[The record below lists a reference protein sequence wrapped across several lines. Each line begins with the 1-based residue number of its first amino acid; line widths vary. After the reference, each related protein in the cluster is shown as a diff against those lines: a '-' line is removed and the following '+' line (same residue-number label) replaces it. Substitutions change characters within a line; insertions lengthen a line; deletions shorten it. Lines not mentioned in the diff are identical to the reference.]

1 MVPLIKL
8 VSRVNIMTVWRG
20 GRGVKA
26 PYESTHVRIPVPIK
40 ERVEELSKA
49 YKDGRLEDSSQPP
62 SLEDAIEASR
72 RILKQRKSARISV
85 ESLLAAIYGK
95 NVCL

>member
-1 MVPLIKL
+1 
-8 VSRVNIMTVWRG
+8 MTVWRG

-49 YKDGRLEDSSQPP
+49 YKDGRLEETSQLPL
-62 SLEDAIEASR
+62 LEDAIETSR
-72 RILKQRKSARISV
+72 KILKQKKSARISM
-85 ESLLAAIYGK
+85 ETLLAAIYGRDI
-95 NVCL
+95 CL

>member
-1 MVPLIKL
+1 MVLSAKL
-8 VSRVNIMTVWRG
+8 VNKVNTMTVWRG
-20 GRGVKA
+20 GRGIKA

-40 ERVEELSKA
+40 QRVEELSKA
-49 YKDGRLEDSSQPP
+49 YKDGRLDESSQ
-62 SLEDAIEASR
+62 SMSFEDAIEASR
-72 RILKQRKSARISV
+72 KILKQRKSAQISV